1 MTVHGRTRQG
11 KEPLVGTRAYADV
24 ELAQKRSSAEAAERG
39 PSPQYSSGASAAYR
53 WALGRVDRSPI
64 TGARRAEGVPEL
76 QALTAEVDAAVVQ
89 MEDPTSQPGPRDYS
103 RGVHDA
109 LAWVCGHSDDAP

>member
-1 MTVHGRTRQG
+1 M
-11 KEPLVGTRAYADV
+11 GTRAYADV
-24 ELAQKRSSAEAAERG
+24 ELAQKRLGAGAAEGG

-53 WALGRVDRSPI
+53 WALGRADRSPV
-64 TGARRAEGVPEL
+64 TGAGDAEGVPKL

-89 MEDPTSQPGPRDYS
+89 MEDPTSGPGPRDYS

-109 LAWVCGHSDDAP
+109 LAWVCGHSDHAPCAARG